1 MSHSPT
7 DLSQAK
13 REARSAAKARLHTLT
28 PEDLAAAGAEIADK
42 LFARPDWQDADTV
55 FCFVSLPS
63 EPDTEP
69 ILRAALD
76 QGKRLCVPRMLGG
89 GRMELVE
96 LLSLDTLRPNAL
108 GIREPVSG
116 PIILPETLGSRAL
129 AVVPCL
135 AAGRDG
141 VRLGRGGG
149 YYDRFLA
156 GFRGHAVL
164 VCPRALVFDTLP
176 AEAWDARFAPADLL
190 TGGPD
195 PFYLSKDGNFPA
207 F

>member
-1 MSHSPT
+1 MEKWMKKIKHMKTETWSPEET
-7 DLSQAK
+7 FQL
-13 REARSAAKARLHTLT
+13 
-28 PEDLAAAGAEIADK
+28 
-42 LFARPDWQDADTV
+42 
-55 FCFVSLPS
+55 
-63 EPDTEP
+63 
-69 ILRAALD
+69 
-76 QGKRLCVPRMLGG
+76 GKRLGEQAQPGQIYTLSGDLGVG
-89 GRMELVE
+89 KTVFTKGV
-96 LLSLDTLRPNAL
+96 AAGL

-116 PIILPETLGSRAL
+116 PVILPETLGSRAL